1 MKKTIIP
8 ILILLLLIGAVVY
21 FTVFKKTNLPVVT
34 ITNFEACVNK
44 GFPVL
49 ESYPRSCKTPE
60 GQTFVEDIGNEIEK
74 ANLIKVE
81 SPRPNQIITSPLVI
95 KGQARGT
102 WFFEASFPI
111 HLYDGNN
118 KEIGQAIAQAK
129 SDWMTENFVPFEAT
143 LTFVTPNTKNG
154 TLVFSK
160 DNPSGLKEN
169 DDELR
174 MPIQFSS
181 NISKIQLYY
190 YNQKKDEEIS
200 KNILCSSDAILP
212 VEREIPV
219 SQTPIQDA
227 INLLLKGI
235 VTQAEK
241 DAGFT
246 PMFPL
251 ERVSLINANLENG
264 TLTLKFD
271 DTLDKTGGGS
281 CRVSLLWNQ
290 IVKTAK
296 QFKEVQTV
304 RFIPEELFQP

>member
-1 MKKTIIP
+1 M
-8 ILILLLLIGAVVY
+8 Y
-21 FTVFKKTNLPVVT
+21 FKKIGLPIVT
-34 ITNFEACVNK
+34 VTNFETCVNK
-44 GFPVL
+44 GYAIL

-60 GQTFVEDIGNEIEK
+60 GQTFVENIGNEIER

-81 SPRPNQIITSPLVI
+81 NPRPNQIITNPLVI

-111 HLYDGNN
+111 HLYDGNGR
-118 KEIGQAIAQAK
+118 EIAQTIAQ
-129 SDWMTENFVPFEAT
+129 STSNWMTEEFVPFEAV
-143 LTFVTPNTKNG
+143 LTFIAPDTESG
-154 TLVFSK
+154 TLVFAK

-174 MPIQFSS
+174 MPIKFSD
-181 NISKIQLYY
+181 NVSKIQLYY
-190 YNQKKDEEIS
+190 YNQKRDEEIS
-200 KNILCSSDAILP
+200 KNILCSFDAILP
-212 VEREIPV
+212 VEREVPV

-227 INLLLKGI
+227 INLLLKGN

-241 DAGFT
+241 DSGFA

-251 ERVSLINANLENG
+251 EGVSLVNANLKDG
-264 TLTLKFD
+264 MLTLKFD
-271 DTLDKTGGGS
+271 DPLSKTGGGS

-296 QFKEVQTV
+296 QFKEVQNV
-304 RFIPEELFQP
+304 RFIPEDLFQP

>member
-8 ILILLLLIGAVVY
+8 ILILIILIGTVMY
-21 FTVFKKTNLPVVT
+21 FIVFKKTELPVATV
-34 ITNFEACVNK
+34 TNFETCVNK
-44 GFPVL
+44 GYPVL

-60 GQTFVEDIGNEIEK
+60 GQTFVENIGNEIEK

-81 SPRPNQIITSPLVI
+81 NPRPNQIIASPLVI

-111 HLYDGNN
+111 HLYDGNG
-118 KEIGQAIAQAK
+118 KEIAQTIAQAK

-143 LTFVTPNTKNG
+143 LTFTVPNTASG

-160 DNPSGLKEN
+160 DNPSGLKAN
-169 DDELR
+169 DDELK
-174 MPIQFSS
+174 MPIQFST

-190 YNQKKDEEIS
+190 YNSKRDEEIS
-200 KNILCSSDAILP
+200 KNILCSPDAILP

-219 SQTPIQDA
+219 SQTPVQDA

-235 VTQAEK
+235 ITQAEK
-241 DAGFT
+241 DAGFA

-251 ERVSLINANLENG
+251 EKVSLVNANLENG

-271 DTLDKTGGGS
+271 DPLDKTGGGS

-304 RFIPEELFQP
+304 RFIPEVLFQP